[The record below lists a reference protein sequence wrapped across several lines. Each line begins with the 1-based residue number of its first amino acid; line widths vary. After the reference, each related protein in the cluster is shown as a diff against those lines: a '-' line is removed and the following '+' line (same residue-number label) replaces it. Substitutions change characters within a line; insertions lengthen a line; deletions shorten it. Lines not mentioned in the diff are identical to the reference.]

1 MILTL
6 ALLTMAPAIDG
17 ASSLSQLA
25 VDPVELVATVTLE
38 QEPMS
43 TPTPTPEP
51 DQVPGITVVPCE
63 YEDTIPEAG
72 TACYWDA
79 QTQGN
84 GLGRSFTA
92 YSDGTVIYAN
102 N

>member
-1 MILTL
+1 MILIF
-6 ALLTMAPAIDG
+6 ALLIPTSAIDG
-17 ASSLSQLA
+17 ASILSQPA
-25 VDPVELVATVTLE
+25 VNPVEVVATVTYA
-38 QEPMS
+38 
-43 TPTPTPEP
+43 PTPEP
-51 DQVPGITVVPCE
+51 EYAPQQVPGITVVPCE

-79 QTQGN
+79 QTAGN
-84 GLGRSFTA
+84 GLGRSFMS

>member
-17 ASSLSQLA
+17 ASILSQPA
-25 VDPVELVATVTLE
+25 VDPVDTVTYA
-38 QEPMS
+38 
-43 TPTPTPEP
+43 PTPEP
-51 DQVPGITVVPCE
+51 ETAPQQVTVVPCE

-84 GLGRSFTA
+84 GLGRSFMA
-92 YSDGTVIYAN
+92 YSDGTVAYAN

>member
-25 VDPVELVATVTLE
+25 VDPVELVATVIYA
-38 QEPMS
+38 
-43 TPTPTPEP
+43 PTPTPEP
-51 DQVPGITVVPCE
+51 EYAPQQAPGITVVPCE
-63 YEDTIPEAG
+63 DEDTIPEAG

>member
-6 ALLTMAPAIDG
+6 SLLTMAPAIDG
-17 ASSLSQLA
+17 ASVLSQPA
-25 VDPVELVATVTLE
+25 VDQVEVVATVTYA
-38 QEPMS
+38 
-43 TPTPTPEP
+43 PTPTPQ
-51 DQVPGITVVPCE
+51 QVPGITVVPCE
-63 YEDTIPEAG
+63 DEDTIPEAG

-79 QTQGN
+79 QTRGN
-84 GLGRSFTA
+84 GLGNSFMA

>member
-6 ALLTMAPAIDG
+6 SLLTMAPAIDG
-17 ASSLSQLA
+17 ASVLSQPA
-25 VDPVELVATVTLE
+25 VDQVEVVATVTYA
-38 QEPMS
+38 P
-43 TPTPTPEP
+43 TPTPTPEYAP
-51 DQVPGITVVPCE
+51 QQVPGITVVPCE

-79 QTQGN
+79 QTRGN
-84 GLGRSFTA
+84 GLGNSFMA

>member
-1 MILTL
+1 MLITL

-17 ASSLSQLA
+17 ASVLSQPA
-25 VDPVELVATVTLE
+25 VDPVEVVATVTLE
-38 QEPMS
+38 QEPIS
-43 TPTPTPEP
+43 TPTPEP
-51 DQVPGITVVPCE
+51 EYAPQQVTVVPCE

-79 QTQGN
+79 QTRGN
-84 GLGRSFTA
+84 GLGRSFMA

>member
-17 ASSLSQLA
+17 ASVLSQPA
-25 VDPVELVATVTLE
+25 VDPVEVVATVTYA
-38 QEPMS
+38 
-43 TPTPTPEP
+43 PTPESEYAP
-51 DQVPGITVVPCE
+51 QQVPGITVVPCE
-63 YEDTIPEAG
+63 DEDTIPEAG

-79 QTQGN
+79 QTRGN
-84 GLGRSFTA
+84 GLGNSFMA
-92 YSDGTVIYAN
+92 YSDGTVVYAN

>member
-1 MILTL
+1 MIIPL
-6 ALLTMAPAIDG
+6 AAIVISPVIDW
-17 ASSLSQLA
+17 ASSISQPA
-25 VDPVELVATVTLE
+25 VDPVEVVATVTLE

-43 TPTPTPEP
+43 TPTPAPQ
-51 DQVPGITVVPCE
+51 QVPGITVVPCE

-72 TACYWDA
+72 TACYWNA

-84 GLGRSFTA
+84 GLGTSFMA

>member
-17 ASSLSQLA
+17 ASVLSQHA
-25 VDPVELVATVTLE
+25 VDPVEVIAIVTLE

-43 TPTPTPEP
+43 TPTPTPENA
-51 DQVPGITVVPCE
+51 PGITVVPCE

-79 QTQGN
+79 QTRGN
-84 GLGRSFTA
+84 GLGRSFMA
-92 YSDGTVIYAN
+92 YSDGSVVYEDN
-102 N
+102 

>member
-1 MILTL
+1 MIHTL
-6 ALLTMAPAIDG
+6 VTIVIALVING
-17 ASSLSQLA
+17 ASSLSQPA
-25 VDPVELVATVTLE
+25 VDPVEVVDTVTLE
-38 QEPMS
+38 HEPMS
-43 TPTPTPEP
+43 TPTPEPENAP
-51 DQVPGITVVPCE
+51 QQITVVPCE

-84 GLGRSFTA
+84 GLGRSFMA
-92 YSDGTVIYAN
+92 YSDGTVVYAN

>member
-6 ALLTMAPAIDG
+6 AAIAMAPAIDG
-17 ASSLSQLA
+17 TSILSQPA
-25 VDPVELVATVTLE
+25 VDPVEVIATVTLE
-38 QEPMS
+38 HEPMS
-43 TPTPTPEP
+43 TPTPEPENAP
-51 DQVPGITVVPCE
+51 QQITVVPCE

-72 TACYWDA
+72 TACYLDA

-84 GLGRSFTA
+84 GLGRSFMA
-92 YSDGTVIYAN
+92 YSDGTVVYAN

>member
-1 MILTL
+1 MILIL
-6 ALLTMAPAIDG
+6 AVIDMSLAIGG
-17 ASSLSQLA
+17 ASSLSQPA
-25 VDPVELVATVTLE
+25 VNQVEVVATVTYA
-38 QEPMS
+38 
-43 TPTPTPEP
+43 PTPEN
-51 DQVPGITVVPCE
+51 VPCE

-79 QTQGN
+79 QTRGN
-84 GLGRSFTA
+84 GLGRSFMA

>member
-17 ASSLSQLA
+17 ASILSQPA
-25 VDPVELVATVTLE
+25 VDPVEVVATVTYA
-38 QEPMS
+38 
-43 TPTPTPEP
+43 PTPEP
-51 DQVPGITVVPCE
+51 ENAPQQITVVPCE
-63 YEDTIPEAG
+63 DEDTIPEAG

-79 QTQGN
+79 QTRGN
-84 GLGRSFTA
+84 GLGRSFMA
-92 YSDGTVIYAN
+92 YSDGTVAYAN

>member
-6 ALLTMAPAIDG
+6 AAIAMAPAIDG
-17 ASSLSQLA
+17 ASVLSQPA
-25 VDPVELVATVTLE
+25 VDPVEVVATVTYA
-38 QEPMS
+38 
-43 TPTPTPEP
+43 PTPEP
-51 DQVPGITVVPCE
+51 EYAPQQVPGITVVPCE
-63 YEDTIPEAG
+63 DEDTIPEAD

-79 QTQGN
+79 QTRGN
-84 GLGRSFTA
+84 GFGTSFMA

>member
-1 MILTL
+1 MILTF
-6 ALLTMAPAIDG
+6 ALLIPTSAIDG
-17 ASSLSQLA
+17 ASILSQPD
-25 VDPVELVATVTLE
+25 VNQVEVVGTVSYAT
-38 QEPMS
+38 
-43 TPTPTPEP
+43 TPEP
-51 DQVPGITVVPCE
+51 EYAPQQITVVPCE

-79 QTQGN
+79 QTAGN
-84 GLGRSFTA
+84 GLGRSFMA